1 MVFALPF
8 MAELASDMDISVV
21 AVSSTSLEFSGSTP
35 DGEEFVLASVDNS
48 QH

>member
-1 MVFALPF
+1 MT
-8 MAELASDMDISVV
+8 ELASDMDISVV
-21 AVSSTSLEFSGSTP
+21 AVSSSSLEFSGNIT